1 MILCCLPALIQSRH
15 VLYLVQYRLQHLLHP
30 FEQEAVNQ
38 QRAADQDDEF
48 RLTAKAQL
56 VSELRSTHLGKLKDN
71 KEYLTGWEQQG
82 HQNHAKNQTDKLERE
97 RRDLRLELAMR
108 EKARRKATSDNLF
121 AADEAFTGIDSFE
134 ESLRRLQVPSC
145 CGAAY
150 KRASV
155 GWRC

>member
-1 MILCCLPALIQSRH
+1 M
-15 VLYLVQYRLQHLLHP
+15 QYRLQHLLHP

-38 QRAADQDDEF
+38 QRIADQDDEF

-108 EKARRKATSDNLF
+108 EKARRRVASANLS
-121 AADEAFTGIDSFE
+121 AAEEAFGGIDSFE
-134 ESLRRLQVPSC
+134 ESLRRMQACAPALHTPSADHPPC
-145 CGAAY
+145 PSY
-150 KRASV
+150 ESLNS
-155 GWRC
+155 